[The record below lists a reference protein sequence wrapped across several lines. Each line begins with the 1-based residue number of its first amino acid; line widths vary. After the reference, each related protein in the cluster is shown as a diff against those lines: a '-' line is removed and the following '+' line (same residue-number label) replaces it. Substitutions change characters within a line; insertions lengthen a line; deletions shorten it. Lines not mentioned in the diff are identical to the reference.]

1 MATITKTL
9 YTKDIIYTDPVGVF
23 EAFTDIL
30 EAMHTGLFTEITFDA
45 DRGIL
50 EYYLPMIDKHV
61 TKIFDTEQAPP
72 ELAADVMQWL
82 FSMLD
87 GAANL

>member
-1 MATITKTL
+1 MTTKTV
-9 YTKDIIYTDPVGVF
+9 YTKDIIYRDPVGVF
-23 EAFTDIL
+23 EAFSDIL
-30 EAMHTGLFTEITFDA
+30 ETMKTGLFDNITYDA
-45 DRGIL
+45 DRAVL
-50 EYYLPMIDKHV
+50 DYDLPMIDKHI

-72 ELAADVMQWL
+72 ELAADLMQWL